1 MRIWHGLTREKDGDA
16 YFRYILEPGFKFYR
30 NQGGN
35 RGVYVLRQIKDG
47 KADFVLL
54 SLWDSLAAIKKFTGS
69 EVDKALYL
77 FPLFP
82 QDRSFLLEMEPYVRH
97 YEVIAGSVEQK
108 SRETRSAFDDQ
119 KCDFFLII

>member
-1 MRIWHGLTREKDGDA
+1 M
-16 YFRYILEPGFKFYR
+16 
-30 NQGGN
+30 
-35 RGVYVLRQIKDG
+35 YVLRQIKDG